1 MSLAEQ
7 ATPSVLARI
16 DKVWAA
22 SGILLLGVL
31 AFVLSQFGET
41 LIFLGESWLW
51 TAPFIL
57 FSCALSAS
65 IAATALDKP
74 FAEVL
79 RRRAT
84 IAVLL
89 AGVSSALSPFSSVS
103 VIPLVAGLLGAGAP
117 LAPVMAFWVGSP
129 LIDPEMFLLTFGII
143 DLPFALTRAMTAVL
157 SGLMAALA
165 LFV

>member
-1 MSLAEQ
+1 MLCFWLVC
-7 ATPSVLARI
+7 PAR
-16 DKVWAA
+16 
-22 SGILLLGVL
+22 
-31 AFVLSQFGET
+31 F
-41 LIFLGESWLW
+41 
-51 TAPFIL
+51 P
-57 FSCALSAS
+57 
-65 IAATALDKP
+65 
-74 FAEVL
+74 
-79 RRRAT
+79 
-84 IAVLL
+84 
-89 AGVSSALSPFSSVS
+89 PFSSVS